1 MSLLLVILLA
11 APAEISPGDDVYFHG
26 IRASDASNVA
36 ARQLTL
42 LVGQSL
48 RESFLPRL
56 VDRDAVNTRFDLELT
71 KDALGCDDVSCM
83 TEIAG
88 TLNAP
93 WFVYGVLQGGSKLL
107 TLNLTVQR
115 RSGGI
120 VCSAT
125 PTFSESRLQD
135 APREVALEA
144 VRSLAG
150 QCGLLPETT
159 NRGTGGT
166 GTLAVRSK
174 PAGAAVF
181 VDNER
186 VGITPLNS
194 RLPVGEHRVSMIL
207 DGYETANRGVVIER
221 NGQLTI
227 DETLVRLRGT
237 LRVAVSPTSARC
249 FVEGRAIERCVLKRF
264 PARDVEI
271 TVRAPHHRT
280 ARTSARVV
288 ANTERALELTLEPD
302 PVKLL
307 FTSEPPTA
315 TIQLSSDENSYSGKS
330 GIPLEVMPGEYSLVA
345 SLPGYVDEVDT
356 IKVEPG
362 PPPEPI
368 SLVLIPGLS
377 ETEAR
382 RRTRLNTL
390 RWGTTGV
397 AVGAIALWAVQG
409 SRARSIEADLEDPSQ
424 IDRPRQEL
432 IDSGESA
439 ALTAD
444 ISLAVSLITTGLA
457 SYFWFGES
465 SP

>member
-1 MSLLLVILLA
+1 MPLFLVVLLA

-26 IRASDASNVA
+26 IRASDAPEAS

-71 KDALGCDDVSCM
+71 KDALGCDDVSCI

-107 TLNLTVQR
+107 TLNLTIQH

-125 PTFSESRLQD
+125 PTFSETRLQD

-166 GTLAVRSK
+166 GTLAVRSS
-174 PAGAAVF
+174 PPGAAVF
-181 VDNER
+181 IDNER
-186 VGITPLNS
+186 IGITPLNS
-194 RLPVGEHRVSMIL
+194 RLPVGEHRVSLIL
-207 DGYETANRGVVIER
+207 DGYETSNRGVVIAKKE
-221 NGQLTI
+221 QVAI

-237 LRVAVSPTSARC
+237 LRLAVSPASARC
-249 FVEGRAIERCVLKRF
+249 FVDGRALERCVLERF
-264 PARDVEI
+264 PAGDVEI
-271 TVRAPHHRT
+271 TVRADHHKT

-288 ANTERALELTLEPD
+288 ANTERTLELTLEPN

-315 TIQLSSDENSYSGKS
+315 MIELRSDQKSYNGRS
-330 GIPLEVMPGEYSLVA
+330 GIPLEVMPGEYSLLA
-345 SLPGYVDEVDT
+345 SLPGYVDDVDT
-356 IKVEPG
+356 IKLEPG

-382 RRTRLNTL
+382 KRKRLNAL
-390 RWGTTGV
+390 RWSTTGV

-444 ISLAVSLITTGLA
+444 ISLAVSLLATGLA